1 MRRALTVL
9 ILSGGCAA
17 VACAEE
23 PPAPAEDSVMVQG
36 RGMVRSFTEG
46 VARTV
51 DRWFGDKP
59 FEQGGRVSGSIGFKV
74 LVRQDDEPN
83 RSLNF
88 RARLNL
94 PNLSDKLYLFVGKE
108 NEQEMITDRPE
119 AFRRRELLLPVERR
133 DEERVFAGVGAAF
146 MEALEFRVGVRG
158 GLKPYAQGRYK
169 RDWMLGPEDAIAFRE
184 TVFWRSADGLGST
197 TALNYSHAL
206 SPTVALRWQNAATIS
221 EDTDGWTWSTSVG
234 AFKLY
239 GKNHTA
245 SLEAIMTGDTGE
257 KDNVS
262 EYGVRA
268 VWERPVYRDW
278 TILEL
283 SIGHFWPREDG
294 DDARKHWALGLGV
307 KVNF

>member
-1 MRRALTVL
+1 MRRALSIL
-9 ILSGGCAA
+9 ILSGSYAA

-23 PPAPAEDSVMVQG
+23 SPAPADDSVMVQG
-36 RGMVRSFTEG
+36 RGMVRSVTEG
-46 VARTV
+46 VARRV

-59 FEQGGRVSGSIGFKV
+59 FEQGGRISGSIGFKV
-74 LVRQDDEPN
+74 LARQHDEPN
-83 RSLNF
+83 QSVNF
-88 RARLNL
+88 RARLDL
-94 PNLSDKLYLFVGKE
+94 PNLSDKLFIFVGKE
-108 NEQEMITDRPE
+108 NEREMITDRPE
-119 AFRRRELLLPVERR
+119 EFRRRELLLPVDRR
-133 DEERVFAGVGAAF
+133 DEERVFAGVGAAL
-146 MEALEFRVGVRG
+146 MDALEFRVGVRG
-158 GLKPYAQGRYK
+158 GFKPYAQARYR
-169 RDWMLGPEDAIAFRE
+169 RDWMMTGNDALAFRE
-184 TVFWRSADGLGST
+184 TVFWRPADGVGST

-206 SPTVALRWQNAATIS
+206 SSSVALRWQNAATIS

-239 GKNHTA
+239 GKDHTA
-245 SLEAIMTGDTGE
+245 SLEAIVTGDTGE
-257 KDNVS
+257 KDNIS